1 MSSYVLAQVISAI
14 ANVFSI
20 LVFLS
25 IVLSWFMLPD
35 HPVREAIDRIVEPF
49 LNPIRRIV
57 PAMGMFDF
65 SPMILLILI
74 QFISQFL
81 INILTR

>member
-81 INILTR
+81 INILR

>member
-35 HPVREAIDRIVEPF
+35 HPVREAIDRIVDPF